1 MSNEKPEFQLN
12 NSAECLGY
20 LCLFVA
26 CNDGELHEEEAKR
39 SMVAMAKMIKA
50 FDLDV
55 DGDGDVDADDL
66 KASFNNVWSQ
76 MPDNFEDAA
85 RNFVGICTQ
94 YFGEWSDQNKQVIVN
109 ELKAVAEA
117 DSVIQDVE
125 KQNVNLVAEL
135 LGVEPAFG

>member
-1 MSNEKPEFQLN
+1 MSNEKPDFQLN

-26 CNDGELHEEEAKR
+26 MNDGELHEEEAKR
-39 SMVAMAKMIKA
+39 SIKAMAKMMVQLDI
-50 FDLDV
+50 DV
-55 DGDGDVDADDL
+55 DGDGDVDGDDL
-66 KASFNNVWSQ
+66 LASYKNIWSQ
-76 MPDNFEDAA
+76 MPDNFDDAA
-85 RNFVGICTQ
+85 HYFVGICVN
-94 YFGEWSDQNKQVIVN
+94 YFAGWNEQNKKIIVD

-135 LGVEPAFG
+135 LGVEPAFS

>member
-1 MSNEKPEFQLN
+1 MSDEKPQFQLN

-26 CNDGELHEEEAKR
+26 MNDGELHEEEAKR
-39 SMVAMAKMIKA
+39 SMQAMAKMMTQLGI
-50 FDLDV
+50 DS

-66 KASFNNVWSQ
+66 IASFDNVWSQ
-76 MPDNFEDAA
+76 MPDNFKEAA
-85 RNFVGICTQ
+85 HYFVGICTK
-94 YFGEWSDQNKQVIVN
+94 YFADWSEENKQVIVS

-117 DSVIQDVE
+117 DNVIQDVE

-135 LGVEPAFG
+135 LGVEPAFS